1 MKAQPAPQT
10 GRCCARRCQR
20 RETDA
25 GPSPRFSWCI
35 HPVKCFDWH
44 SGICLRLSSHYPP
57 RNFQDV
63 EEDMSHIIRIN
74 REGVSNEAL
83 ESCSV
88 VPAEAVLSGEA
99 IEKGALHLTEGKVTI
114 GTWEC
119 TPYAEI
125 LAYPNMTE
133 YTTVLSGRVAITDAD
148 GTVQEFGPGD
158 NYVLKSGFEGR
169 FEVLETLRKIYVLIE
184 D

>member
-1 MKAQPAPQT
+1 
-10 GRCCARRCQR
+10 
-20 RETDA
+20 
-25 GPSPRFSWCI
+25 
-35 HPVKCFDWH
+35 
-44 SGICLRLSSHYPP
+44 
-57 RNFQDV
+57 
-63 EEDMSHIIRIN
+63 MSHIIRIN